1 MHIEKST
8 VNKLTISQN
17 GLDTLHVY
25 IEDYELGKGQI
36 TITCYGEAWS
46 NYWGAMS
53 DRTMSQFFSQASTE
67 YLATKMTRVQRRIND
82 YDGIKTVLF
91 KEICE
96 RRKNSEFTEEDARE
110 LWNEVDCSE
119 FDERL
124 IEEDLI
130 RDILGDDWY
139 EYLPTKTNPDYE
151 YLCKIIEVVKI
162 ALKQS

>member
-8 VNKLTISQN
+8 VNKLTISQK
-17 GLDTLHVY
+17 GFDTLNVY

-36 TITCYGEAWS
+36 TITCFGEAWN
-46 NYWGAMS
+46 NYWGAMA
-53 DRTMSQFFSQASTE
+53 DRTMSEFFSQVSTE
-67 YLATKMTRVQRRIND
+67 YLATKMSHAPRKIKD
-82 YDGIKTVLF
+82 YDGIKKVLF

-96 RRKNSEFTEEDARE
+96 RRKNSEFTEAYARE
-110 LWNEVDCSE
+110 LWNDVDYAE

-130 RDILGDDWY
+130 YNILGEDWY

-151 YLCKIIEVVKI
+151 YLCKIIEGVKI